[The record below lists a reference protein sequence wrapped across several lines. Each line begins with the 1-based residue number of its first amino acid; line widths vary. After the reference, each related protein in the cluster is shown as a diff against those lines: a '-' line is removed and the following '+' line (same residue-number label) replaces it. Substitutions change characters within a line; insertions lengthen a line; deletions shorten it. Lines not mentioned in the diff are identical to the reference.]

1 LYAISAR
8 LSHSVIFFLLFLQFH
23 FSFFFF
29 FFSPDGFGFLFI
41 ALVLVLNSI
50 FAPNSVV
57 SFVSINLVVLALSK
71 R

>member
-8 LSHSVIFFLLFLQFH
+8 LSHSVIFFY
-23 FSFFFF
+23 SFFNFISLFFF